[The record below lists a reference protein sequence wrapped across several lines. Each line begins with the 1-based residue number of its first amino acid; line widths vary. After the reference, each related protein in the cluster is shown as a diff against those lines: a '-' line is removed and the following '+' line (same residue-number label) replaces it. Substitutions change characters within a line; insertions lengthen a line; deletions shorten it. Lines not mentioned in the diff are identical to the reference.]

1 MAMYRQT
8 IPEYRAL
15 VVENEVDF
23 RSELIYSVETLDAG
37 VSVTGEAADF
47 DDAMELLDNEDFD
60 LLITDINLTDEPRFE
75 VGHRDGTALARHA
88 REIGDIPAIFLTAFA
103 DYDPAVVQEAARS
116 DPIGF
121 MQKRGTEISTQ
132 MQALIRLALR
142 RLETSRR
149 ERELTQQLESV
160 VQQLGEGLLFIDDE
174 GYVLDFNEN
183 APKLL
188 QLEPDALADQYWEDV
203 IRVETLVGTD
213 PDSLRAL
220 IDGGVS
226 ARLPTVALQRPSG
239 DALLTS
245 MYIAPSEHRREPCT
259 LVLIRDL
266 GQDASDSAQ
275 YIIEPGACLAMIGV
289 NPNGTGP
296 QFDPVRLR
304 ILMRELQSA
313 LLRRVRPGDRVLSPS
328 ATAIGVVLPDTDET
342 LGFGVV
348 NTLLAGLADDFSD
361 RHPELRLQ
369 AGTAHRSSERS
380 SMAAIA
386 AAANA
391 LDRAQNTGVEQV
403 LAGSQGP
410 EIRDIETS
418 PEKSQTALNMAF
430 RMIDRLFA
438 TPMDKTRHLS
448 QLVELLD
455 HSLAGVNRLHMYGL
469 ATTSDGGDYR
479 WLAVRGQ
486 KPGQGMSDSTISD
499 LPAALR
505 RSLDML
511 MRSDNRE
518 LRSVASGNLGA
529 SVQPLVSQDR
539 IIGHLCLIAEVADRR
554 VRGPSFEEKQVSA
567 TGGRYIAQLLEQ
579 CEEYRQPVDA
589 RNSRLGEAYNLYSLR
604 PELEALQTATLLLK
618 LDCPIALIG
627 NSGTGRSQLI
637 EEAARNVPGTSC
649 KSMRIIGPGS
659 LGPDPLLGLHRLLCG
674 LENTLIV
681 ISRAQEFSLP
691 VQQEL
696 GRILLTRQIN
706 GPDGLQAL
714 APLRFALNLP
724 RRLDELVANGK
735 LHETLASALLAGE
748 VLVPGLEANDSES
761 LRWAQALLE
770 AEAACTGTGPRHF
783 DEEARKAIREH
794 SWPGNLLE
802 LQERISDALARSPR
816 SNISVLDL
824 GLFRL
829 QGVERKEPDLDGGI
843 VLPSQG
849 GSLSLV
855 IRDVVEVAANMVSPP
870 PVAQWLEDEMVAATL
885 DRFRDDRDPLTSG
898 ADFLGVDTDTLRT
911 RVRQSED
918 SAQARLG
925 TTYWQAA
932 RMATRQWVN
941 GLTAIPGD
949 YRREAQRQV
958 RLALGD
964 RFENIPAERSERIAR
979 NSYEDYIS

>member
-8 IPEYRAL
+8 TPEYRAL

-75 VGHRDGTALARHA
+75 VGHRDGTVLARHA

-160 VQQLGEGLLFIDDE
+160 VQQLGEGLLFIDEE

-183 APKLL
+183 TPKLL

-239 DALLTS
+239 DALLAS
-245 MYIAPSEHRREPCT
+245 VYIAPSEHLREPCT

-289 NPNGTGP
+289 NPNGTGS

-328 ATAIGVVLPDTDET
+328 ATAIGVVLPDTDEN
-342 LGFGVV
+342 LGSGVV
-348 NTLLAGLADDFSD
+348 NTLLAGLADDLGD
-361 RHPELRLQ
+361 RYPELQLQ
-369 AGTAHRSSERS
+369 AGTAFRSPERS

-391 LDRAQNTGVEQV
+391 LDRAQSTGVEQV

-410 EIRDIETS
+410 EIRDIES
-418 PEKSQTALNMAF
+418 APEKSQTALNMAF
-430 RMIDRLFA
+430 RMVDRLFA

-448 QLVELLD
+448 QLVDLLD
-455 HSLAGVNRLHMYGL
+455 HSLGGINRLRMYGL

-486 KPGQGMSDSTISD
+486 KPGQGMNDCTISD
-499 LPAALR
+499 LPPALR

-518 LRSVASGNLGA
+518 LRSVASGELGA

-539 IIGHLCLIAEVADRR
+539 IIGHICLVAEVADRR
-554 VRGPSFEEKQVSA
+554 VRGPTFEEKQVSA

-589 RNSRLGEAYNLYSLR
+589 RNSRIGEGYNLYSLR

-627 NSGTGRSQLI
+627 SSGTGRSQLI
-637 EEAARNVPGTSC
+637 EEAARNVPGASC

-659 LGPDPLLGLHRLLCG
+659 LGPDPMLGLHRLLGG
-674 LENTLIV
+674 LENTLVV
-681 ISRAQEFSLP
+681 ISRAQEFSLK

-696 GRILLTRQIN
+696 GRILLTRQVN
-706 GPDGLQAL
+706 GPEGLQAL
-714 APLRFALNLP
+714 SPLRFALTLP

-829 QGVERKEPDLDGGI
+829 QGVERTEPDLDAGI

-885 DRFRDDRDPLTSG
+885 DRFREDRDPLASG
-898 ADFLGVDTDTLRT
+898 ANFLGVDSDTLRA
-911 RVRQSED
+911 RVRQAEEST
-918 SAQARLG
+918 QARLG

-932 RMATRQWVN
+932 RLATRQWIN

-964 RFENIPAERSERIAR
+964 RFDKIPAERSERIAR